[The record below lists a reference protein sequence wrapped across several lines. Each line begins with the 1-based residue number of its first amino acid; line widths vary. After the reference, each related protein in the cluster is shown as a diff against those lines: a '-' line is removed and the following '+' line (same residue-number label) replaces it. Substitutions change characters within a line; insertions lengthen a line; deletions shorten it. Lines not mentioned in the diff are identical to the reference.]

1 MSTTTGDLQTTSRRQ
16 KRRNPINGLLTDR
29 LNLNSNRRTKNVIP
43 IRCISFSGTVNVS
56 SNKASVAVM
65 RVCISDQLD
74 HESCQRPKLKAVKM
88 EQKVFSNDDTLREL
102 EEGEVL
108 SCSPEAL
115 ENI

>member
-1 MSTTTGDLQTTSRRQ
+1 M
-16 KRRNPINGLLTDR
+16 
-29 LNLNSNRRTKNVIP
+29 
-43 IRCISFSGTVNVS
+43 VNVS

-65 RVCISDQLD
+65 RVFISDQLD

-88 EQKVFSNDDTLREL
+88 EQKLFNNDNTLKEL